1 MSSGRRRTRAWTAAA
16 AQVVTGRGGRGA
28 RGRARATTGAR
39 RGRRQGRARATAEAR
54 ARAEAVENWIS
65 VNIHFFAE
73 CPRSD
78 TRQRFFKNFKIGFAE
93 CPLIDTRQIKV
104 SLPSAH

>member
-54 ARAEAVENWIS
+54 ARAEAVARRVGGARRAVVAGQCVSER
-65 VNIHFFAE
+65 E
-73 CPRSD
+73 EGELD
-78 TRQRFFKNFKIGFAE
+78 IG
-93 CPLIDTRQIKV
+93 
-104 SLPSAH
+104 